1 MLQQYDRHHIAASS
15 RFTRDARRILRRR
28 PRVVEVTHS
37 SASDIIYPFRY
48 TTGMNEMRL
57 LRRRAGV
64 TQSRLAELAGTS
76 QPTIAA
82 YESGSKVP
90 NLRTLRRLARAVGL
104 EARLQFVPAMTRE
117 DRRSL
122 ALHEVIAQ
130 RLRDDPDA
138 VVRRARKTLG
148 LMMERHPGAAPLF
161 TEWDAILN
169 CPASEIAEILLD
181 PRPQARELRQVT
193 PFAGILSPAERAE
206 IYTRFAASEGAT
218 P

>member
-1 MLQQYDRHHIAASS
+1 
-15 RFTRDARRILRRR
+15 
-28 PRVVEVTHS
+28 
-37 SASDIIYPFRY
+37 
-48 TTGMNEMRL
+48 MNELRL

-90 NLRTLRRLARAVGL
+90 NLRTLRKLARALGL

-122 ALHEVIAQ
+122 ALHEAIAQ
-130 RLRDDPDA
+130 RLIEDP
-138 VVRRARKTLG
+138 VPVLKRARKTLD
-148 LMMERHPGAAPLF
+148 LMMERHPGAAPLLIA
-161 TEWDAILN
+161 WDAILYR
-169 CPASEIAEILLD
+169 PVSEIEDVLLD
-181 PRPQARELRQVT
+181 PRPKARDLRQVT
-193 PFAGILSPAERAE
+193 PFAGVLTPAERAE
-206 IYTRFAASEGAT
+206 IYRHFAVSERTT